1 LLTTCKGF
9 LDYENLD
16 LKAYR
21 AERLKVFVAMLGF
34 SASPVLCRVGRNS
47 EAHNTL
53 RYCALP
59 EWPLLALRRQQC
71 LGAIFGARAAHVV
84 PLGPVWVI
92 QGFDQIPL
100 DTLPELGYCAQAPHA
115 WMFPQTYHRHSH
127 ELPRDE
133 VAVP

>member
-1 LLTTCKGF
+1 MLTTCKGF

-100 DTLPELGYCAQAPHA
+100 ERRAKAFTANERGWGTMLKVIEEYLVHA
-115 WMFPQTYHRHSH
+115 AKR
-127 ELPRDE
+127 
-133 VAVP
+133 